1 MFEAKDTADPIRKQM
16 EQLREFNKQS
26 WDACDGDQNHVSNQ
40 FLFSHCLTLNYTN
53 NNKNAF

>member
-40 FLFSHCLTLNYTN
+40 FLFPIV
-53 NNKNAF
+53 